1 MGEAHDFATRDLAR
15 QCYIYRGQTYEEIAE
30 RTGVSVTQLKRW
42 GKDEKWKEQRDEYVH
57 NKSDNITRLIAV
69 RDKIIEQLEGVINP
83 NTVHQLLGGYRQASS
98 IIDAQLSPGG
108 GEIDRPAIFLQDL
121 RFIVEELAQIDSKG
135 LAVIDK
141 NFDALIEAF
150 KKAHA

>member
-1 MGEAHDFATRDLAR
+1 MAEQYDFATRDLCR

-30 RTGVSVTQLKRW
+30 KTGVSPSQLKRW
-42 GKDEKWKEQRDEYVH
+42 GKDEHWKEQRDEYV
-57 NKSDNITRLIAV
+57 NSKSNNLTRLMNV
-69 RDKIIEQLEGVINP
+69 RENILKTLEAEVNP

-98 IIDAQLSPGG
+98 IIDAQLTPGG
-108 GEIDRPAIFLQDL
+108 GEVDRPAIFLQDL
-121 RFIVEELAQIDSKG
+121 RFIAEELARIDPKG

-150 KKAHA
+150 KESHP